1 MLTRKGR
8 IRTRRPSAPSDVI
21 PGDVRDASRPD
32 DDPQLLERAAAVLLT
47 PSAAPAASIVICA
60 YGQVALTLTCLES
73 IAANPPT
80 VAYEVIVVDDHSPDQ
95 TAHVLAQVR
104 HLRVLRNDRN
114 QGFLHSANRGA
125 AAARGEHVVLLNNDT
140 QVTAGWLDELV
151 ATADA
156 DPRVGIVGC
165 RLVYPDRRLQEAGG
179 IIWNSGHGWN
189 YGRGDSPD
197 LGQYGYLREVDYCS
211 GAALL
216 VRHAVWHS
224 LDGFDPAFAPAYYE
238 DTDLC
243 FRARQQGWKVIYQP
257 RATVFHVE
265 GATHGTDLHVGG
277 KSQQAR
283 NHADFVD
290 RWAEQLAEQ
299 QNEDPGAVARARD
312 RRPGPRVLVID
323 DRVPTPDE
331 DSGSQRMWH
340 LLEVLDDLGCVVTLL
355 PVDGLLRQPW
365 LDRLQQRGVEVLY
378 GPVDPAEQI
387 LSLGQSLRAVV
398 LSRPA
403 NATRFLPLV
412 RQLAPHAV
420 IIYDTVDLHFVRL
433 RREAQVSAEPGIGR
447 LAETMRALEL
457 ALVSDVDVTLAV
469 SPEEQTLLR
478 DANPAADVIVV
489 SNMHPSLPP
498 APGPQGRSGLL
509 MVGNFQ
515 HPPNVDSARVM
526 VADVLPLIREQR
538 PDAVLKI
545 VGSRMPP
552 EILEMTGPGV
562 EVLGWLPDLTDV
574 HNSTRVMVAPLRFGA
589 GVKGKVGDSLRRGLP
604 VVTSAIGAEGMDLV
618 DGEHVLLA
626 DGPEQTA
633 AAALRLLDDD
643 VLWTRLSQRGAE
655 HIADRLTPRSAAEAL
670 AAALRRHGV
679 LKP

>member
-1 MLTRKGR
+1 MLARKDL
-8 IRTRRPSAPSDVI
+8 IRARRPSTPRAVS
-21 PGDVRDASRPD
+21 PGDARDAARPG
-32 DDPQLLERAAAVLLT
+32 DDPRLFERAAAVLLT
-47 PSAAPAASIVICA
+47 PSAAPTASIVICA

-73 IAANPPT
+73 IAANPPA
-80 VAYEVIVVDDHSPDQ
+80 VAYEVVVVDDHSPDQ
-95 TAHVLAQVR
+95 TAHVLPHVR
-104 HLRVLRNDRN
+104 HLRVLHNDRN
-114 QGFLHSANRGA
+114 LGFLHSANRGA
-125 AAARGEHVVLLNNDT
+125 AAASGEHVVLLNNDT

-179 IIWNSGHGWN
+179 IIWNSGYGWN

-197 LGQYGYLREVDYCS
+197 LGQYGYRREVDYCS

-216 VRHAVWHS
+216 VRRAVWQS
-224 LDGFDPAFAPAYYE
+224 LHGFDPVFAPAYYE

-257 RATVFHVE
+257 RATVFHIE
-265 GATHGTDLHVGG
+265 GASHGTDLHAGG
-277 KSQQAR
+277 KSQQVH
-283 NHADFVD
+283 NHAVFVN
-290 RWAEQLAEQ
+290 RWSGQLPEQ
-299 QNEDPGAVARARD
+299 QNEDQAALVRARD

-331 DSGSQRMWH
+331 DSGSERMWH
-340 LLEVLDDLGCVVTLL
+340 LLEVLDDLGCVVTFL

-378 GPVDPAEQI
+378 GPGDPAQQI
-387 LSLGQSLRAVV
+387 LAMGQSLRAVV

-412 RQLAPHAV
+412 RQLAPQAV
-420 IIYDTVDLHFVRL
+420 VIYDTVDLHFVRL
-433 RREAQVSAEPGIGR
+433 RREAQVSAEPGVER

-469 SPEEQTLLR
+469 SPEEQMLLR
-478 DANPAADVIVV
+478 DASPAADVIVV

-498 APGPQGRSGLL
+498 APGLQGRAGLL
-509 MVGNFQ
+509 LVGNFQ

-552 EILEMTGPGV
+552 EILELSGPGV

-574 HNSTRVMVAPLRFGA
+574 HNGARVMVAPLRYGA
-589 GVKGKVGDSLRRGLP
+589 GVKGKVGDALRRGLP
-604 VVTSAIGAEGMDLV
+604 VVTSAIGAEGMGLV
-618 DGEHVLLA
+618 EGEHFLLA
-626 DGPEQTA
+626 DGPGQTA

-655 HIADRLTPRSAAEAL
+655 HVADRLTLRSAEEAL
-670 AAALRRHGV
+670 AAALRRHDV